1 MKIEKINSNK
11 MGAFLMG
18 LAYIVDGLVM
28 VLTLGQFQPNLVE
41 IVSLKFSY
49 PRI

>member
-1 MKIEKINSNK
+1 MKIEKTNNNK
-11 MGAFLMG
+11 GAFLMG

-28 VLTLGQFQPNLVE
+28 VLTLGQFQPNLVA

>member
-1 MKIEKINSNK
+1 MKIYKIKTNK

-18 LAYIVDGLVM
+18 LAYIIDGIIM
-28 VLTLGQFQPNLVE
+28 VLTLGQFQPNMVE

-49 PRI
+49 HRI

>member
-1 MKIEKINSNK
+1 MKIEKIKRNK

-18 LAYIVDGLVM
+18 LAYIVDGIIM
-28 VLTLGQFQPNLVE
+28 VSTLGQFQPNMVE
-41 IVSLKFSY
+41 IISLKFHH

>member
-1 MKIEKINSNK
+1 MKIEKIKRNK

-18 LAYIVDGLVM
+18 LAYITDGIVM
-28 VLTLGQFQPNLVE
+28 VLTLGRFQPNMGE
-41 IVSLKFSY
+41 IVSLKFHH